1 MDARRTLDNESQA
14 SIEGGLSLSR
24 AKLLELEPGLRGW
37 RGKLFDMRLSL
48 GSGQKLTAFE
58 VFQEHLRF
66 GDVGPAVVISTAPLR
81 VAAYANEI
89 DAIIMLAFPDA
100 LAKGLDEGDRLIAV
114 CTYAPM
120 QEDGYARDLIP
131 GPNSSGQFSNA
142 APLIADFLSEDTR
155 KLDTHRRFGVL
166 EEEWEH
172 VARLAAQYRDYFG
185 ERARNGLPIATCF
198 S

>member
-1 MDARRTLDNESQA
+1 MEARRTLDNESQA

-24 AKLLELEPGLRGW
+24 EKLLALEPGLRGW

-48 GSGQKLTAFE
+48 GSGQKLTAID
-58 VFQEHLRF
+58 VFSEHLRF
-66 GDVGPAVVISTAPLR
+66 GDVGPAIVASVEPLR
-81 VAAYANEI
+81 VAAYANEL
-89 DAIIMLAFPDA
+89 DAIVMLSFPLA
-100 LAKGLDEGDRLIAV
+100 LAQDLSEGDRLIAV

-120 QEDGYARDLIP
+120 QGEGYARDLIP
-131 GPNSSGQFSNA
+131 GPKSSGQFSNA
-142 APLIADFLSEDTR
+142 APLIADFLSEDVH
-155 KLDTHRRFGVL
+155 KLDAHRRFGVL

-172 VARLAAQYRDYFG
+172 VAKLAAQYREYFG

>member
-1 MDARRTLDNESQA
+1 MEARRTLDNESQA

-24 AKLLELEPGLRGW
+24 EKLLALEPGLRGW

-48 GSGQKLTAFE
+48 GSGQKLTAID
-58 VFQEHLRF
+58 VFSEHLRF
-66 GDVGPAVVISTAPLR
+66 GDVGPAIVASVEPLR
-81 VAAYANEI
+81 VAAYANEL
-89 DAIIMLAFPDA
+89 DAIVMLSFPRA
-100 LAKGLDEGDRLIAV
+100 LAQDLSEGDRLIAV

-120 QEDGYARDLIP
+120 QGEGYARDLIP
-131 GPNSSGQFSNA
+131 GPKSSGQFSNA
-142 APLIADFLSEDTR
+142 APLIADFLSEDVH
-155 KLDTHRRFGVL
+155 KLDAHRRFGVL

-172 VARLAAQYRDYFG
+172 VAKLAAQYREYFG